1 MNKTTTPSS
10 IASVLNDLI
19 ETCKDGQ
26 QGFQHA
32 AENVKN
38 ARLQQLFQR
47 LAIQRG
53 QFATQLQNLVRAL
66 GEKEETTSSVA
77 GVIHRGWIDL
87 RSAVSTND
95 EKAIL
100 AECER
105 GEDSAVAEYR
115 SALEAELPIDI
126 RSLVVG
132 QIAAVKSSHDEIKAL
147 RDSAS

>member
-1 MNKTTTPSS
+1 MNKTTTTS

-47 LAIQRG
+47 LASQRG
-53 QFATQLQNLVRAL
+53 LFATQLHNLVRSL

-87 RSAVSTND
+87 RSAVSSND

-115 SALEAELPIDI
+115 SALEADLPLDI

-132 QIAAVKSSHDEIKAL
+132 QSAAVNSSHDEIKAL
-147 RDSAS
+147 RDSVS

>member
-1 MNKTTTPSS
+1 MNKTTTTSS
-10 IASVLNDLI
+10 IASVLNELI

-47 LAIQRG
+47 LALQRG
-53 QFATQLQNLVRAL
+53 KFATQLQNLVRSL
-66 GEKEETTSSVA
+66 GEKEETSSSVA

-115 SALEAELPIDI
+115 SALEADLPIDI

-132 QIAAVKSSHDEIKAL
+132 QSAAVKSSHDEIKAL
-147 RDSAS
+147 RDSVS